1 MTNMQMSP
9 FHDKFSL
16 IIMPRSRIECN
27 VFPHSFALQLDILP
41 RTTLYRRTPCRAL
54 IYSTDMLLL
63 LLLLL
68 TFAAA
73 AAAVVV
79 VIDRVMC

>member
-1 MTNMQMSP
+1 
-9 FHDKFSL
+9 
-16 IIMPRSRIECN
+16 MPRSSIECN

-63 LLLLL
+63 L
-68 TFAAA
+68 TFAAAAA

-79 VIDRVMC
+79 IDRVMC

>member
-1 MTNMQMSP
+1 MQRPPTVLCVATM
-9 FHDKFSL
+9 
-16 IIMPRSRIECN
+16 
-27 VFPHSFALQLDILP
+27 LP
-41 RTTLYRRTPCRAL
+41 RTNLYRRTPCRAL
-54 IYSTDMLLL
+54 IYSTDML

>member
-1 MTNMQMSP
+1 MQRLP
-9 FHDKFSL
+9 TVL
-16 IIMPRSRIECN
+16 CVATI
-27 VFPHSFALQLDILP
+27 LQ
-41 RTTLYRRTPCRAL
+41 RTTLYRRTPCRAH

-63 LLLLL
+63 LLLL
-68 TFAAA
+68 TFAAAA